1 MPITNNLNAFL
12 GAAMLGVIS
21 AAGMFLVEHYRQERR
36 RYEMAKDMARM
47 DKELS
52 IVKKDLQDLMNK
64 KRERLLSFLPFVL
77 PHRQY
82 LTTNGGA
89 APPVRNSNVLHLKWG
104 EGTFWGQKKK
114 TQTVSLYQVLA
125 DIDRKSN
132 EEVVE
137 ELNSCLVKL
146 QDLCLEHPG
155 NAELLWRIGKC
166 HYKLLEKSEDKEFIQ
181 QQLKK
186 GLDACTKALE
196 LAPDSGD
203 AHKWT
208 AILIGARSDY
218 VPMKERI
225 ADSHL
230 FKLHVDMALRHLPN
244 DSTLHHMLGRF
255 SYEVA
260 GLKWYERKVAST
272 LFATPPNATFEEALE
287 HFMEC
292 EKLSNHDWKENKLFV
307 AKCKVA
313 QGEYKEAV
321 TWLDEAKACKQGD
334 CMDDKIDKEVNALLA
349 KYNSYR

>member
-64 KRERLLSFLPFVL
+64 KRERTLKSRKSRKANSIISSSTNDDYLSASNMDSSDLEFYDVSEDELD
-77 PHRQY
+77 
-82 LTTNGGA
+82 N
-89 APPVRNSNVLHLKWG
+89 NS
-104 EGTFWGQKKK
+104 
-114 TQTVSLYQVLA
+114 TVNLDSVLA